1 MNEIY
6 AKFFEFLEIGDNH
19 PTVVMG
25 VLNLSPESFY
35 KGSVYEDAKK
45 IELAT
50 KNMIDNGAAI
60 LDLGGRS
67 TAPWSEKITI
77 EEEINRMESAMN
89 IVCKII
95 PDNLIL
101 SIDTQYRRVAQRALE
116 ISTKFKKKIIVNDV
130 SCLKTDPGLGD
141 FVVENDLPIILMILM
156 ASKEVPGDLLTI
168 DEIKSEF
175 NKTIELLGR
184 KGYDRKKIIL
194 DPGIGKWVDKKT
206 PEFDMKIIGNLGKLR
221 SLNKPILVALRSLNK
236 PILVAISRK
245 SFIGAILNITE
256 PEKRLNGTLS
266 ATSIAIYKGAHIIRT
281 HDVNQQLTEII
292 KIAEEI
298 RKIE

>member
-6 AKFFEFLEIGDNH
+6 AKFFDFLEIGDNY
-19 PTVVMG
+19 PTIVMG

-35 KGSVYEDAKK
+35 KGSVYDNAKK
-45 IELAT
+45 IDLAT

-60 LDLGGRS
+60 LDLGARS

-89 IVCKII
+89 IICKII
-95 PDNLIL
+95 PNNIIL
-101 SIDTQYRRVAQRALE
+101 SIDTQYRRVAQRAME

-130 SCLKTDPGLGD
+130 SCLNTDPGLGD
-141 FVVENDLPIILMILM
+141 FVTENNIPIILM
-156 ASKEVPGDLLTI
+156 ASKEVPGDLLSL
-168 DEIKSEF
+168 DDIKREF
-175 NKTIELLGR
+175 NITIELMES
-184 KGYDRKKIIL
+184 KGYDVKKIIL
-194 DPGIGKWVDKKT
+194 DPGIGRWVDKKT
-206 PEFDMKIIGNLGKLR
+206 PEIDLKIIGNLHKLR
-221 SLNKPILVALRSLNK
+221 SLNKPILVA
-236 PILVAISRK
+236 VSRK
-245 SFIGAILNITE
+245 SFIGSVLNISE

-266 ATSIAIYKGAHIIRT
+266 ATAIATYKGAHIIRT

-298 RKIE
+298 RKNE

>member
-6 AKFFEFLEIGDNH
+6 AKFFDFLEIGDNY
-19 PTVVMG
+19 PTIIMG

-35 KGSVYEDAKK
+35 KGSVYESAKK
-45 IELAT
+45 IEFAT
-50 KNMIDNGAAI
+50 KNMIDNGAVI
-60 LDLGGRS
+60 LDLGARS

-89 IVCKII
+89 VVCKII
-95 PDNLIL
+95 PDNIIL
-101 SIDTQYRRVAQRALE
+101 SIDTQYRRVAQRAME

-141 FVVENDLPIILMILM
+141 FVAVNDLPIILM
-156 ASKEVPGDLLTI
+156 ASKEVPGDLLTTE
-168 DEIKSEF
+168 EIKQEF
-175 NKTIELLGR
+175 KKTIELLEN
-184 KGYDRKKIIL
+184 KGYDGKKIIL
-194 DPGIGKWVDKKT
+194 DPGIGRWVDKKT
-206 PEFDMKIIGNLGKLR
+206 PEFDLKIIGNLDKLR
-221 SLNKPILVALRSLNK
+221 SLNKPILVA
-236 PILVAISRK
+236 VSRK

-266 ATSIAIYKGAHIIRT
+266 ATAIAIYKGAHIIRT

-298 RKIE
+298 RKNE